1 MTEQS
6 ETLKESLSA
15 LMDGEANELEVHRLM
30 QSLESDRQ
38 GDLRESWQ
46 RYHLTSSAIKG
57 ETPTFR
63 IDCSAAIA
71 DAVDDE
77 KNHSI
82 IPNNGIFLVLG
93 QTAIAASV
101 ALIAILGVQQ
111 FNQPAPAIGMQSAAL
126 DPYDVNINTGPAM
139 QFPTGFKPR
148 INAQTVAGSLDNSPL
163 KSVAETTLP
172 VLDRQIFPDK
182 KILMHIDEMITRHA
196 ENSSIHSIHGTVP
209 LIDVNKADVTTERR

>member
-57 ETPTFR
+57 ETPTCR

-126 DPYDVNINTGPAM
+126 DPYDVNINTDQP
-139 QFPTGFKPR
+139 QITKLI
-148 INAQTVAGSLDNSPL
+148 INISRETLHFA
-163 KSVAETTLP
+163 KSMSILARTNC
-172 VLDRQIFPDK
+172 IFC
-182 KILMHIDEMITRHA
+182 
-196 ENSSIHSIHGTVP
+196 
-209 LIDVNKADVTTERR
+209 